1 MINRKGRLM
10 TYIEL
15 LNNSVESYSKGGLS
29 LVEVPDDLRVSQA
42 SVVALSYDMQK
53 SIARNNSARS
63 ASERNAARMFT
74 R

>member
-1 MINRKGRLM
+1 M

-15 LNNSVESYSKGGLS
+15 LNNSVESYSRGSIS
-29 LVEVPDDLRVSQA
+29 LVEVPDDLRVGQA
-42 SVVALSYDMQK
+42 SVVALSYDMQE

-63 ASERNAARMFT
+63 ASECNAARMFT

>member
-1 MINRKGRLM
+1 M
-10 TYIEL
+10 TYVEL
-15 LNNSVESYSKGGLS
+15 LNNSVESYSRGGLS

-42 SVVALSYDMQK
+42 SVVALSYDMQA
-53 SIARNNSARS
+53 SIARNNSARC